1 MTTKVILEIR
11 ESQDLAEDFEGEGGG
26 GEGDDKK

>member
-1 MTTKVILEIR
+1 MTSKVILEIR

-26 GEGDDKK
+26 EGDDKK